1 MRLELSRRGD
11 YAVRAMI
18 VLADEDGTAM
28 TATQIAGRTKVPRS
42 YLAQVM
48 ADLSRGGLV
57 EPRIGRLGGYRLSKP
72 AEEISLLAVIEAIE
86 GDTRRTTCVMRNA
99 PCSIDGRCT
108 AHAAFFDAQDAW
120 RAALQRSSLAS
131 AVGRVSART
140 GSASAVAALH
150 RTTVLV

>member
-18 VLADEDGTAM
+18 ALADEDGTAL
-28 TATQIAGRTKVPRS
+28 TADQIAGRTRVPRS

-57 EPRIGRLGGYRLSKP
+57 EPRIGRLGGYRLSRP
-72 AEEISLLAVIEAIE
+72 AEEISLLAVIDAIE

-99 PCSIDGRCT
+99 PCGADGRCT
-108 AHAAFFDAQDAW
+108 AHAAFSDAQEAW
-120 RAALQRSSLAS
+120 RAALGGSSLAS
-131 AVGRVSART
+131 VLGRVAAPA
-140 GSASAVAALH
+140 GSA
-150 RTTVLV
+150 